1 MKVALIIDVLL
12 EFDKSLYVLFKS
24 SKVVVKEGI
33 LKE

>member
-12 EFDKSLYVLFKS
+12 EFDKSLYVSFKS
-24 SKVVVKEGI
+24 SKVVVKEDI